1 MLLLLRSQGAEVT
14 SGKTID
20 YALLEL
26 LCAIL
31 VDSPDTARR
40 FEQLNGLE
48 AVVRVLKG
56 THVVKDVRYVLSI
69 DCGDAL
75 TKAG

>member
-1 MLLLLRSQGAEVT
+1 MIIDLLLLLRSQAAGPS

-31 VDSPDTARR
+31 VDSPETARR
-40 FEQLNGLE
+40 FEHRNGLE

-56 THVVKDVRYVLSI
+56 THVVKDVR
-69 DCGDAL
+69 
-75 TKAG
+75 